1 MENGDCNSM
10 IQSSSIREEINDLKE
25 ILEIKKLSSLLEQ
38 FYSAT
43 GLVNLIVDLKGN
55 ILHGVGWNKCLSET
69 SLANRPKGKE
79 KYSIYICQNGMADI
93 ATPISIDGVHVA
105 NLIIGQFFF
114 ETPNKDFFIN
124 QAKELGFDTENYMKA
139 LEECHVYNKEAILK
153 FLDFLS
159 GLITLIG
166 ESAPKAIKQKI
177 QVAEII
183 NKEKR
188 AAELIIANAYL
199 ENLINYAN
207 ASIIVLDPQLH
218 ITHFN
223 HTVEFITGRSEK
235 EVLGKLLDML
245 FPPNQARRSMNFFK
259 NLHEEKRWE
268 ILEIEIIHVD
278 GSIRTLLWNSAIIYD
293 LDGIT
298 PVSIIAQ
305 GQDITDRKKA
315 EEANRAKSK
324 FLANMSR
331 EIRTPM
337 NAIMGLTYLIGQS
350 DLNNSQKKYVS
361 KIEGASTAL
370 LRIIND
376 ILDFSKIEAGKL
388 EIENIKFNID
398 MVLKNVSNLYT
409 ISATNKGIDI
419 NFDTLEAVPDILIG
433 DPLRLEQIISDLT
446 TNAIKFTNQGEVNVA
461 VRVLAETETKVKLY
475 FSVRDTGIGLTKE
488 QMERLFTAFTQADG
502 SMTRKYGGTG
512 LGLTISKQLV
522 ELMKGEIWVES
533 VYGEGASF
541 QFTVQFDKALDLI
554 KPSYAECPDLE
565 GKKVL
570 VVDHNKTSL
579 IILERM
585 LCSFSFD
592 VTALRDPYEA
602 MELLHKEDFDLLV
615 IDFNLPEL
623 SGVDLYKRLVANT
636 EIKVPKTIFV
646 SAMGRESYYS
656 QVNQLGVKNFLVKP
670 INQSLM
676 FDAIMNTLKGTTWSQ
691 ANKDNNEKNR
701 RKCHW
706 ALADKRILLVEDN
719 DINQL
724 VAKDILEQVGIRVS
738 IASNGEEAIELVRAN
753 KFDTVLMDVQM
764 PIMDGYKATEILRET
779 FSSSELPI
787 IAMTANAL
795 RG

>member
-1 MENGDCNSM
+1 LENGDCNSM

-646 SAMGRESYYS
+646 SATGRESYYS
-656 QVNQLGVKNFLVKP
+656 QANQLGVKNFLVKP